1 MGTGVKAFVRNF
13 EEIISVILLAAMAA
27 LAFANVLTRYFIH
40 YSFAFSEE
48 IEVALLVWITMLG
61 AAACFRRGLHLGFNY
76 LAEKMPVGIRK
87 ALTVL
92 SGVLMIFV
100 CAVIFRYSLIHIR
113 DEIEMSITT
122 EALGIPQWWYTI
134 AIPVGLFFIVL
145 RVIEAT
151 VAKLREKA

>member
-1 MGTGVKAFVRNF
+1 VKAFANHF
-13 EEIISVILLAAMAA
+13 EEVISVILLAGMGI

-61 AAACFRRGLHLGFNY
+61 SAACFKRGLHLGFMF
-76 LAEKMPVGIRK
+76 LAERLPVGWRK
-87 ALTVL
+87 ILAVL
-92 SGVLMIFV
+92 SGGLMILV
-100 CAVIFRYSLIHIR
+100 CAILFRFSLIHIR
-113 DEIEMSITT
+113 DEIEMAITT
-122 EALGIPQWWYTI
+122 EALGIPQWWYTL
-134 AIPVGLFFIVL
+134 AIPVGCVFIVL

>member
-1 MGTGVKAFVRNF
+1 MKGFARNF
-13 EEIISVILLAAMAA
+13 EEIISVILLTLMAI

-61 AAACFRRGLHLGFNY
+61 AAACFKRGLHLGFTFI
-76 LAEKMPVGIRK
+76 AERLPAIWRK
-87 ALTVL
+87 ALTAL
-92 SGVLMIFV
+92 SGAAMIAICVVL
-100 CAVIFRYSLIHIR
+100 FRFSLIHIR
-113 DEIEMSITT
+113 DEIEMAITT

-134 AIPVGLFFIVL
+134 AIPVGCVFIVL

-151 VAKLREKA
+151 ANRLREKA